1 MIFSFTDLYTM
12 EDLQA
17 MYPVCLVCNRACEF
31 IELRYQ
37 DFIRCNYC
45 DWRLLTWKEYGGK
58 GRIDMLECNGYVAQY
73 KRFYNP
79 HAEGWGTYMNNEW
92 LILTKDSYIDFTMAI
107 KSLQQDLPKKI
118 AMLQ

>member
-1 MIFSFTDLYTM
+1 MFNFTNLYTI

-17 MYPVCLVCNRACEF
+17 IYPVCLLCNHACEF
-31 IELRYQ
+31 IELQYQ
-37 DFIRCNYC
+37 DFIKCNHC

-58 GRIDMLECNGYVAQY
+58 GRIDMLECNNYVAQY

-79 HAEGWGTYMNNEW
+79 RVEGWGTYVNNEW
-92 LILTKDSYIDFTMAI
+92 FVFKKNVCIDLTTMI
-107 KSLQQDLPKKI
+107 KSLQQDLPKKM